1 MFDPVTQLPRRARA
15 ALAGY
20 PPTIRFLFA
29 AQAMVATANGALY
42 PFLGLY
48 VTDRFGVDIVV
59 AGLVSSTFFVC
70 AAISSPIAGVLADRI
85 GRRPVI
91 VGALAFDALFVGL
104 LGLASTLPLV
114 VLAVVGSGL
123 TGSAMYPAI
132 QAAVSDVLPAE
143 RRGVVYGAMYQA
155 LGLGWFL
162 GPVIATPLLAQAGY
176 GGVFLASTVLLM
188 LAAVFMWRRLAET
201 LAMGTGRE
209 HLTVVDERGA
219 LAIAAPGVTAGL
231 GALEEAADDRRAA
244 DAADAAA
251 PAGRA
256 PDQAS
261 GSGPGPEDPSG
272 RSVPRAWYLDRRLLA
287 YVGLHLFS
295 FGAYIQLFNI
305 FPVDGRDRLGL
316 AADAWAAILAV
327 NGAMILFGQPI
338 VSHLAARLHKPNAVA
353 VGVLAWA
360 AGFALL
366 GVIREPVFVLPAMV
380 ILTLGEMTVFPIQPA
395 VVAELAPPE
404 ARARY
409 QGALSMGGS
418 IGNAAAP
425 ALGGLAVATL
435 GGGWWILMG
444 VLLIGLA
451 GGYVVFGRNVL
462 VRASTPAPAS

>member
-1 MFDPVTQLPRRARA
+1 MHARGVVFDLVTQLPRRARA

-20 PPTIRFLFA
+20 PATIRLLFV

-70 AAISSPIAGVLADRI
+70 AAISSPIAGILADRM
-85 GRRPVI
+85 GRRPII
-91 VGALAFDALFVGL
+91 VGALGFDALFLAL
-104 LGLASTLPLV
+104 LGLAPTLPLV

-162 GPVIATPLLAQAGY
+162 GPVIATPLLAQAGF
-176 GGVFLASTVLLM
+176 GGVFLAATVLLM
-188 LAAVFMWRRLAET
+188 LAALFMWRRLPET
-201 LAMGTGRE
+201 LPAGTRRE
-209 HLTVVDERGA
+209 RPTLVDERGA
-219 LAIAAPGVTAGL
+219 LALAAPGEAAGL
-231 GALEEAADDRRAA
+231 GEIEEAGGDRTSAE
-244 DAADAAA
+244 
-251 PAGRA
+251 
-256 PDQAS
+256 
-261 GSGPGPEDPSG
+261 GSSG
-272 RSVPRAWYLDRRLLA
+272 RSAPRAWYLDRRLLM

-305 FPVDGRDRLGL
+305 FPVDARDRLGL

-338 VSHLAARLHKPNAVA
+338 VSRLAARLHKPYAVA

-360 AGFALL
+360 VGFALV
-366 GVIREPVFVLPAMV
+366 GMIREPVLVLPAVV

-395 VVAELAPPE
+395 VVAELAPAE

-425 ALGGLAVATL
+425 TIGGLAVATL
-435 GGGWWILMG
+435 GGGWWIIMG

-451 GGYVVFGRNVL
+451 GGYVAFGRNVL
-462 VRASTPAPAS
+462 VRASTPAPAG